1 MTEEER
7 MQVKCNYDDE
17 TMHIQ
22 CVSNNVQRGRE
33 YGMAI
38 KLPTTTDISMWLR
51 EQTPTLVSA
60 ASGGAPMYTPFS
72 LYKYSNGEIQMF
84 VPGNKLNHEQGA
96 VMNLHP
102 LCGKVKK
109 LLGFADEAGFIQD
122 AEGVPYTTGG
132 DTDE

>member
-1 MTEEER
+1 MIENER

-22 CVSNNVQRGRE
+22 CVSKNVQRGRE

-51 EQTPTLVSA
+51 EQEPTLVSA
-60 ASGGAPMYTPFS
+60 ASGGAPMYTPFT
-72 LYKYSNGEIQMF
+72 LYKYNSGEVQMF
-84 VPGNKLNHEQGA
+84 IPGTEINHTQGA

-102 LCGKVKK
+102 LCSKVKK
-109 LLGFADEAGFIQD
+109 LLSFADEAGFLED
-122 AEGVPYTTGG
+122 AEGLPYTTGVES
-132 DTDE
+132 DE